1 MENEKE
7 KIFRDITEDPV
18 DTEKKEEEVQ
28 EPVPEKTEKTDA
40 VPARYEES
48 TDLETLRNKLLLEA
62 EIPEEPAE
70 DEEEE
75 PRVPLRER
83 VSGPMESLSRGRKK
97 LKRTWKRRHLTVVAV
112 LFLTLLAVLTV
123 LTLLIKRDKNPVLS
137 ACQALVRDLSARED
151 YLDEETGYMAT
162 FQDILSGYGHA
173 QYDVKVSNIDL
184 SGLTIPD
191 LQEAPEEE
199 LPDLLPG
206 EEDAKA
212 PSASSGNSLASAE
225 KILKKM
231 SSRMKVD
238 LSGDLYR
245 DPEKQVLSAHTDIGA
260 FSMDVAA
267 LDLWGK
273 DQDLYL
279 LLSPLMDDPVTF
291 SSEHLGEQIGGSGA
305 ATYLGL
311 DTVPDVS
318 LPLYVRGNLSDLFG
332 SEFFLK
338 NAGDIESFLL
348 NMTLADT
355 PVEDEIALSTGTTRT
370 LQSYEM
376 KADREKTNA
385 VLVDI
390 AETLKMAA
398 DQDLTDKILLS
409 DPVLNFAVDDED
421 RLKVR
426 RISTAE
432 PLMMQI
438 SEDSGTWEVA
448 FDLQLTAEAVPSDH
462 MVLILNLKGPSGEKW
477 DLTLDT
483 LYSQTKSDALEK
495 RSGVAGKQRAVDF
508 HVTSVHNGEGKLTGY
523 PKNLNIALKSVAAT
537 ADHSLTYDI
546 NVQTPEETYGFYVES
561 EILDYGAGTLT
572 LDLRH
577 VRFLRG
583 EDMLLGLTGD
593 LKLDTEKDDIPL
605 PDREENA
612 ISVFTLSVSEAEKL
626 FQGYLR
632 NLSDEISR
640 YMSGADLFGFGF
652 GR

>member
-18 DTEKKEEEVQ
+18 DTEKKEEEIQ

-62 EIPEEPAE
+62 EIPEEPVE
-70 DEEEE
+70 DEKEE

-112 LFLTLLAVLTV
+112 LFLTLLAVLAV

-137 ACQALVRDLSARED
+137 SCQALVRDLSARED

-212 PSASSGNSLASAE
+212 PYASSVNSLASAE

-231 SSRMKVD
+231 SSRLKAD
-238 LSGDLYR
+238 LSGDIYR
-245 DPEKQVLSAHTDIGA
+245 DPENKVLSANTNINA
-260 FSMDVAA
+260 FSMDVASV
-267 LDLWGK
+267 DLWAK
-273 DQDLYL
+273 DKDLYL
-279 LLSPLMDDPVTF
+279 ILSPLMDEAVTF
-291 SSEHLGEQIGGSGA
+291 SSEHIGEQVNGSGT

-311 DTVPDVS
+311 DTMPDLS
-318 LPLYVRGNLSDLFG
+318 LPLYIRGNLSDIFG

-338 NAGDIESFLL
+338 NAGDIEAFLM
-348 NMTLADT
+348 NMELADT
-355 PVEDEIALSTGTTRT
+355 PVEDEITLNANTTRA
-370 LQSYEM
+370 LLSYEM
-376 KADREKTNA
+376 KTDREKTNA
-385 VLVDI
+385 LLYDM
-390 AETLKMAA
+390 AETLKMTA

-421 RLKVR
+421 RIKVR

-432 PLMMQI
+432 PLLLQI
-438 SEDSGTWEVA
+438 SEESGTWEVT
-448 FDLQLTAEAVPSDH
+448 FDLKLTAEAVPSDRTQLTLH
-462 MVLILNLKGPSGEKW
+462 LKGPAGENW
-477 DLTLDT
+477 DLTMET
-483 LYSQTKSDALEK
+483 VYSQTKSDALEK

-508 HVTSVHNGEGKLTGY
+508 NVTSIHNGEGALEGY
-523 PKNLNIALKSVAAT
+523 PKNLTLEYKSVAAT

-546 NVQTPEETYGFYVES
+546 NLLTPEDTYEFYVEA
-561 EILDYGAGTLT
+561 EILDYGKDTLT

-577 VRFLRG
+577 VRLLNG
-583 EDMLLGLTGD
+583 EDMLFGLTGD
-593 LKLDTEKDDIPL
+593 LKLDTKKDDIPL